1 MKSIVND
8 LSLTHKLKAKIMT
21 TITKIGVVF
30 LIFFA
35 VGNAAAQEGQTVVIK
50 TKIYCSHC
58 LHCGSCAPTIEGAL
72 LKEKGVSKVAIDPT
86 AGTITVSY
94 DEKSLSVEA
103 MRTVI
108 SNLGFD
114 ADEVKAD
121 ATAYENLAG
130 CCKKR

>member
-1 MKSIVND
+1 MKILRQFGMMGMFVFMGGIVN
-8 LSLTHKLKAKIMT
+8 
-21 TITKIGVVF
+21 
-30 LIFFA
+30 
-35 VGNAAAQEGQTVVIK
+35 AQDAQTAVIK

-58 LHCGSCAPTIEGAL
+58 LQCGSCAPTIEGAL
-72 LKEKGVSKVAIDPT
+72 LKEKGVSKVVIDPT

-94 DEKSLSVEA
+94 DEKSLSVDA

-121 ATAYENLAG
+121 PTAYANLDG